1 MWWKLPSRPDVPQ
14 EVANKVLVQSRHT
27 CCLCH
32 TNRITAQIHHAD
44 GDPSNNDEDNLV
56 PLCPNCHARV
66 EAEYGMTRNY
76 TPEQLKM
83 YRDAWVREVKEAEE
97 TAALQTVLED
107 SIEGTHLTPRL
118 GELRRE

>member
-1 MWWKLPSRPDVPQ
+1 
-14 EVANKVLVQSRHT
+14 
-27 CCLCH
+27 
-32 TNRITAQIHHAD
+32 
-44 GDPSNNDEDNLV
+44 
-56 PLCPNCHARV
+56 
-66 EAEYGMTRNY
+66 MTRNY